1 MFLITNP
8 LRKEEINLLTANI
21 DKVVS
26 QLQTIDS
33 LINQYEEGVMIKEN
47 KKRLDILNQ
56 KMALLKSEETKQI
69 ISGVFKE
76 IRTDSLMSIYTLQ
89 VQLMKSD
96 LV

>member
-8 LRKEEINLLTANI
+8 LRKEEINELTANI

-26 QLQTIDS
+26 QLKTIDS